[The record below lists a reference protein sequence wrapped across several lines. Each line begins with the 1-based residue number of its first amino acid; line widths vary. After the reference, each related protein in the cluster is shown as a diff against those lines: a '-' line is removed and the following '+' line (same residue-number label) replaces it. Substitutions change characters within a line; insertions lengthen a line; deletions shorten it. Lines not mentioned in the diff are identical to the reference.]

1 MTISFNTIE
10 GNLLGEG
17 LKIGIVVGRFND
29 FTTRRLLD
37 GALDELTRHG
47 VKESDITVARVPGS
61 FEIPAVTRKMV
72 LAGKYDGVIAL
83 GAVIRGGTPHFEYIA
98 AEATKGV
105 AQVAMSSDIPVVFGV
120 LTCNTVE
127 EAIERAG
134 AKSGNKGSD
143 AARSVLEMANLY
155 RSLE

>member
-1 MTISFNTIE
+1 MTTTINTIE

-29 FTTRRLLD
+29 FITRRLLD

-47 VKESDITVARVPGS
+47 VKKNDITVARVPGS
-61 FEIPAVTRKMV
+61 FEIPAVTRKMA

-134 AKSGNKGSD
+134 TKSGNKGSD
-143 AARSVLEMANLY
+143 AARSALEMANLY
-155 RSLE
+155 RSL